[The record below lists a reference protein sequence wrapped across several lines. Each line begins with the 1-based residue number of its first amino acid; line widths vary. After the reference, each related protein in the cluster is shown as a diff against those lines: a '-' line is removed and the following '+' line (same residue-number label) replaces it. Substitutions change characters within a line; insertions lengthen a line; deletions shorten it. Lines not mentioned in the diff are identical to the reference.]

1 MPGAADQPA
10 QACKRRLFPT
20 CRMRPVF
27 RAVLV
32 PRRQRYRKQHFI
44 LHQFAHRHF
53 PAGDDQ
59 LGPLGVKRLRV
70 HFGLRRRKLQRHVNV
85 QRELQGAQASLTDQ
99 LQRAAHPELQR
110 GTSPLVRHAQQLVL
124 ERSVIRAKHIA
135 QARKTGDR
143 PRPLQL
149 RAGPREFKAV
159 DDRLAQHT
167 GANGIIPKNLCQN
180 KVMPSPRRIV
190 LASTSRYR
198 RALLERL
205 GLAFECADPQADESA
220 LAGEAPAAMALRLAE
235 AKARAVALRHPRDLI
250 IGSDQV
256 ASCDGMRLDKPGNH
270 DNAVRQLTAMSGKT
284 AQFDTAVV
292 VLDAVSGGFLSKIV
306 GCRVT
311 FRVLSAP
318 QIERYLRLEQPYDCA
333 GSAKAEGLGITLI
346 ERIETDDPTSLIGL
360 PLIALTELL
369 AQAGAPV
376 LG

>member
-1 MPGAADQPA
+1 
-10 QACKRRLFPT
+10 
-20 CRMRPVF
+20 
-27 RAVLV
+27 
-32 PRRQRYRKQHFI
+32 
-44 LHQFAHRHF
+44 
-53 PAGDDQ
+53 
-59 LGPLGVKRLRV
+59 
-70 HFGLRRRKLQRHVNV
+70 
-85 QRELQGAQASLTDQ
+85 
-99 LQRAAHPELQR
+99 
-110 GTSPLVRHAQQLVL
+110 
-124 ERSVIRAKHIA
+124 
-135 QARKTGDR
+135 
-143 PRPLQL
+143 
-149 RAGPREFKAV
+149 
-159 DDRLAQHT
+159 
-167 GANGIIPKNLCQN
+167 
-180 KVMPSPRRIV
+180 MPSPRRIV

-205 GLAFECADPQADESA
+205 GLPFECADPQADESA
-220 LAGEAPAAMALRLAE
+220 PAGETPRATALRLAE
-235 AKARAVALRHPRDLI
+235 AKARAVALRHPQDLI

-292 VLDAVSGGFLSKIV
+292 VLDAVSGRLFSQVI

-318 QIERYLRLEQPYDCA
+318 QIERYLQLEQPYDCA